1 MEYFILPVSWEK
13 TTLYLIYFSND
24 DDGVVTAP
32 NQKFALATSRPEAE
46 ALARKRNLKLQEDME
61 LLDLGVILSWV
72 NSRSMRVPEANLV
85 YRAWNFFG
93 DAATSLKLADHYLG
107 YDEDYISLHDE
118 LFWGCNMPGLTQSA
132 ERYEVDLSQ
141 TEIRNLRSILRSG
154 LEIFRQGLAATA

>member
-13 TTLYLIYFSND
+13 ATLYLIYFSND
-24 DDGVVTAP
+24 DDGVVTSP
-32 NQKFALATSRPEAE
+32 DQKFALAASRAE
-46 ALARKRNLKLQEDME
+46 ALALAKKRNLKLQDDME
-61 LLDLGVILSWV
+61 LLDLGVIQSWV
-72 NSRSMRVPEANLV
+72 NSRSMRLPEANLI

-141 TEIRNLRSILRSG
+141 SEIRNLRSILRSG
-154 LEIFRQGLAATA
+154 LEIFRQGLSVSP